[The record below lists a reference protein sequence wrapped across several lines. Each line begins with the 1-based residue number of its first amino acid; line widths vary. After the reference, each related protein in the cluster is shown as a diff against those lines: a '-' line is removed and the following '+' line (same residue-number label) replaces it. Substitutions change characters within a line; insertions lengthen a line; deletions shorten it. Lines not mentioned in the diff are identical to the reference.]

1 MGGAS
6 HSSIHRPLAEHRAL
20 FLDCRSLSYNRC
32 MLSFSD
38 IESAATRINGIAHRT
53 PILTSRTLNAMLGCE
68 VFMKAENFQRM
79 GAFKFRGGYNA
90 INALSDAER
99 ARGVFAFSSGNHAQA
114 VALSAQLHGCK
125 ATILM
130 PADAPVAK
138 LNATRGYGAEVI
150 TYDRYKED
158 RQALA
163 TQLSEERNAVLI
175 PPYDYLPVMAGQ
187 GTCGLEIAE
196 DVPNLDALIV
206 CTGGGGFLSGCTVA
220 AKALQPTIEVFGAEP
235 ETGNDVQQSL
245 RRDAI
250 VKIDVPK
257 TICDGQQTQA
267 VGKLPFEVIRHQV
280 KDVLI
285 TSDANVIAA
294 MRFAFERMKIVL
306 EPSGACALSALIEN
320 KARFAGKRVAVTL
333 SGGNIDF
340 ARFSQ
345 LLA

>member
-1 MGGAS
+1 
-6 HSSIHRPLAEHRAL
+6 
-20 FLDCRSLSYNRC
+20 
-32 MLSFSD
+32 MLNFSD
-38 IESAATRINGIAHRT
+38 IQSAAARIKGVAHRT
-53 PILTSRTLNAMLGCE
+53 PILTSATLNRTLGCE

-90 INALSDAER
+90 INALTDAER

-114 VALSAQLHGCK
+114 IALSAQLHGCK

-130 PADAPVAK
+130 PLDAPAAK
-138 LNATRGYGAEVI
+138 INATRGYGAEVI

-163 TQLSEERNAVLI
+163 TKLSSERNAVLI

-196 DVPNLDALIV
+196 EVPNLDALIV
-206 CTGGGGFLSGCTVA
+206 CTGGGGFLSGCAVGA
-220 AKALQPTIEVFGAEP
+220 NGVQPNIRVYGAEP
-235 ETGNDVQQSL
+235 ETGNDVQQSI
-245 RRDAI
+245 RSGAI
-250 VKIDVPK
+250 VSIDVPK

-267 VGKLPFEVIRHQV
+267 VGKLPFEVIRAHV
-280 KDVLI
+280 TDVL
-285 TSDANVIAA
+285 TTPDATVIAA

-306 EPSGACALSALIEN
+306 EPSGACALATLMTHAEPF
-320 KARFAGKRVAVTL
+320 KGRRVAVTL
-333 SGGNIDF
+333 SGGNVDF
-340 ARFSQ
+340 VRFST